1 MVDTISATELTL
13 YIYLSMDSLI
23 IFAATVAGTQQE
35 TGNVVLD
42 LTRQFGVNWSSFI
55 AQVVNFAFLAFVL
68 YRFAFKPVLNT
79 LSERQQKIAE
89 GLQYAE
95 EMKQKLSDAEKGKAE
110 TLKKASLEAQQ
121 LINDAQEKAKA
132 LLEKNTQEATIK
144 VEAILQ
150 KATQETERARQKM
163 INEVQVEISRL
174 VVQTTAK
181 VLAKELSDEDRQIF
195 TSQATKELN
204 ALN

>member
-1 MVDTISATELTL
+1 
-13 YIYLSMDSLI
+13 MDSLI

-42 LTRQFGVNWSSFI
+42 LVRQFGVNWSSFI
-55 AQVVNFAFLAFVL
+55 AQVVNFTFLAFVL

-95 EMKQKLSDAEKGKAE
+95 EMKQKLSEAEKGKAE
-110 TLKKASLEAQQ
+110 TLKNASLEAQH
-121 LINDAQEKAKA
+121 LVNDAQEKAKA
-132 LLEKNTQEATIK
+132 LLEKNTQEATIR

-150 KATQETERARQKM
+150 KATQETEKERQKM
-163 INEVQVEISRL
+163 IKEVQVEISRL

-181 VLAKELSDEDRQIF
+181 VLAKELSEKDRQIF
-195 TSQATKELN
+195 TSEATKELN